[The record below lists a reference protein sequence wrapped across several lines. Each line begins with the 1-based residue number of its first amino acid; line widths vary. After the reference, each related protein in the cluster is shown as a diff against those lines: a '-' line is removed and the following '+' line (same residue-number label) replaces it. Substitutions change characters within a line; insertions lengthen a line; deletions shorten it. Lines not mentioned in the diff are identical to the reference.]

1 MIFFG
6 GPLEE
11 IVFGPRSTRIAQS
24 VTRTASVCV
33 YHPHAPPTPPIP
45 VPNYRLP
52 TPPPKS

>member
-33 YHPHAPPTPPIP
+33 YHPHAPPTPSIT
-45 VPNYRLP
+45 NYQLP
-52 TPPPKS
+52 TPPPPKS